1 MNIYVYSDESG
12 VLDKQHNRYYVFGGL
27 IFLSGDDRDMCSR
40 KFIAAERNIRLS
52 EKIESNIEVKA
63 CNIRPKSKNKLYGVL
78 KSEERFG
85 VIINQKKLI
94 KDELFSNKK
103 SKQRYLD
110 WAYKMAVKTKFQEMI
125 SQGILDP
132 QKVESISF
140 LVDEH
145 STATDGWYELRE
157 SLEKEFKIGMWNF
170 DYMTF
175 YKPLFPSVKSLNL
188 QYCNSTKNTLVRAA
202 DIVANH
208 IFFLANKND
217 GIVNGENKLHIFY
230 HP

>member
-12 VLDKQHNRYYVFGGL
+12 VLDKQHNSYYVFGGVL
-27 IFLSGDDRDMCSR
+27 FLSGEDRDTCSR
-40 KFIAAERNIRLS
+40 RFVAAEKNIRSS
-52 EKIESNIEVKA
+52 ENISTNTEVKA
-63 CNIRPKSKNKLYGVL
+63 CNIQPKSKNKLYRIL

-85 VIINQKKLI
+85 VVISQKRLTN
-94 KDELFSNKK
+94 DELFSNKK

-110 WAYKMAVKTKFQEMI
+110 WAYKMAIKTKFQELI
-125 SQGILDP
+125 AQGVIDP

-145 STATDGWYELRE
+145 STATEGWYELRE

-170 DYMTF
+170 EYMTF
-175 YKPLFPSVKSLNL
+175 HKPLFPSVKSVNL
-188 QYCNSTKNTLVRAA
+188 QYCNSAKNTLVRAA

-208 IFFLANKND
+208 IFYLSNKNKGTIESED
-217 GIVNGENKLHIFY
+217 KLHIFY

>member
-1 MNIYVYSDESG
+1 MNT
-12 VLDKQHNRYYVFGGL
+12 
-27 IFLSGDDRDMCSR
+27 
-40 KFIAAERNIRLS
+40 
-52 EKIESNIEVKA
+52 EVKA
-63 CNIRPKSKNKLYGVL
+63 CNIQSKSKNKLYRIL
-78 KSEERFG
+78 KLEDRFG
-85 VIINQKKLI
+85 VVINQRRLLN
-94 KDELFSNKK
+94 DELFSNKK

-125 SQGILDP
+125 SQGVIDP

-175 YKPLFPSVKSLNL
+175 HEPLFPSVKSVNL
-188 QYCNSTKNTLVRAA
+188 QYCNSAKNTLVRAA
-202 DIVANH
+202 DIIANR
-208 IFFLANKND
+208 IFFIANKNN
-217 GIVNGENKLHIFY
+217 GIIKPETKLHIFY